1 MHHPNELV
9 RLLLHVKLASA
20 NSVFAENCCYLSF
33 KYQITRENWNKP
45 YSFLLGK
52 VKLKNPLH
60 VQSTCQTIVE
70 LYNIRD
76 GLSFCDGL
84 NYSNIICIL
93 NAYFWTLLLYTLW
106 TCLYV
111 WINNFWFDLKNMWT
125 PWDRRP
131 ETRKKCR
138 TDRPSHLAGP
148 IVPHTFG
155 YYVPT

>member
-20 NSVFAENCCYLSF
+20 NSVFAENCRYLTF
-33 KYQITRENWNKP
+33 KYQITREDWNKP
-45 YSFLLGK
+45 HSFLLGK

-70 LYNIRD
+70 LCNIRD

-93 NAYFWTLLLYTLW
+93 NAL
-106 TCLYV
+106 CLQ
-111 WINNFWFDLKNMWT
+111 
-125 PWDRRP
+125 
-131 ETRKKCR
+131 
-138 TDRPSHLAGP
+138 
-148 IVPHTFG
+148 
-155 YYVPT
+155 